1 METSKQTKKK
11 DERREIKTKS
21 LSVFR
26 QDRMTAEKVLP
37 SKSIASVPTWNIIV
51 LLETQM
57 E

>member
-1 METSKQTKKK
+1 METSKRTKKE

-37 SKSIASVPTWNIIV
+37 SKSIVSVPTWNIIF